1 MWCSFFGGP
10 EEIRTPD
17 PYNANVMRSQLRY
30 RPMGYFWIIQLEKR
44 FVKEKEDTAACPL
57 CAYLLFFF
65 AS

>member
-1 MWCSFFGGP
+1 
-10 EEIRTPD
+10 
-17 PYNANVMRSQLRY
+17 MRSQLRY
-30 RPMGYFWIIQLEKR
+30 RPMGYFWIIQPEKR